1 MIYLDT
7 CAAIKLTRT
16 ERETAELVSWLAPRH
31 GSKLI
36 ASVLLEV
43 ELERA
48 LRRNEP
54 RALPLVPSVLGR
66 IIRLEITPEIRRT
79 AATYQDP
86 LLRSLDA
93 IHLATAQFVAGL
105 PGEGLSDFV
114 SYDKRLIIAARAV
127 GLHVEHPGARY

>member
-7 CAAIKLTRT
+7 CSALKLAHG
-16 ERETAELVSWLAPRH
+16 EPETAALNSWLVARSGTRLVS
-31 GSKLI
+31 
-36 ASVLLEV
+36 SVLLEV
-43 ELERA
+43 EMERA

-54 RALPLVPSVLGR
+54 RALPLVPAILGR

-79 AATYQDP
+79 AAAYTDP

-93 IHLATAQFVAGL
+93 IHLATAQLVAGL
-105 PGEGLSDFV
+105 PGEGLSDLV
-114 SYDKRLIIAARAV
+114 SYDKRLIVAARTA

>member
-1 MIYLDT
+1 VIYLDT
-7 CAAIKLTRT
+7 CSAIKLAHY
-16 ERETAELVSWLAPRH
+16 EPETAELSAWLAARS
-31 GSKLI
+31 GTRLVS
-36 ASVLLEV
+36 SVLLEV

-54 RALPLVPSVLGR
+54 RALPLVPLILGR

-79 AATYQDP
+79 AAAYPDP

-93 IHLATAQFVAGL
+93 IHLATAQTIAGL

-114 SYDKRLIIAARAV
+114 SYDKRLILAARAAGV
-127 GLHVEHPGARY
+127 HVEHPGARY

>member
-7 CAAIKLTRT
+7 CSAIKLAHY
-16 ERETAELVSWLAPRH
+16 EPETAELSAWLAARS
-31 GSKLI
+31 GTRLVS
-36 ASVLLEV
+36 SVLLEV

-54 RALPLVPSVLGR
+54 RALPLVPLILGR

-79 AATYQDP
+79 AAAYPDP

-93 IHLATAQFVAGL
+93 IHLATAQTIAGL

-114 SYDKRLIIAARAV
+114 SYDKRLILAARAAGV
-127 GLHVEHPGARY
+127 HVEHPGARY